1 VASFELLSKYLLIM
15 LLRLDKILYYD
26 LGNESLDRAISNV
39 HAGRRFPT
47 PALHVSFTTS
57 FSNRYCKAG
66 AVYSSG
72 TAMVVPVFLL
82 NNRFQFQETWS
93 QNC

>member
-1 VASFELLSKYLLIM
+1 M
-15 LLRLDKILYYD
+15 LRLDKMLYND
-26 LGNESLDRAISNV
+26 LGNESLDRAIPNV

-47 PALHVSFTTS
+47 PALYVWFSAS

-72 TAMVVPVFLL
+72 TAIAVPVFLL
-82 NNRFQFQETWS
+82 NSRFQFQETWS
-93 QNC
+93 QNCR